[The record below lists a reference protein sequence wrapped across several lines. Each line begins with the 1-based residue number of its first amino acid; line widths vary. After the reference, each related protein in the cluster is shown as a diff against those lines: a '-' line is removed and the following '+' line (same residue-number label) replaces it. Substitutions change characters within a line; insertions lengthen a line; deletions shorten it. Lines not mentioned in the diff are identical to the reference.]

1 MIWLGHMFF
10 GPPQAGRISRCLSY
24 GIAVLLCGGH
34 LGGADASAPPFPFIL
49 HTLHVPPLS
58 FGVRLLTSNRSVMRS
73 TTTHDDPEKD
83 IPDPIQAQN
92 GLKRLNGDLKT
103 SKIKPC
109 RMV

>member
-1 MIWLGHMFF
+1 MFF
-10 GPPQAGRISRCLSY
+10 GPPQEGRISRCLSY

-58 FGVRLLTSNRSVMRS
+58 RS
-73 TTTHDDPEKD
+73 TSIDLKPECNEVNYDHDDPEKD